1 MQVKKAEKFGF
12 IFNFVVNSCGSYM
25 YLINIK
31 ISISEKR
38 FPLLLTN

>member
-1 MQVKKAEKFGF
+1 MQVKEAENFGF

-31 ISISEKR
+31 ISISEER
-38 FPLLLTN
+38 FPMILTN